1 MAVAKVSNSSCM
13 CFKTR
18 CWFQIFFDVHP
29 EKLGKMNPFST
40 HIFQM
45 GGFNH
50 QLYEGLT
57 CMLTQGDRFHPPLQC
72 LKRRPFLVDRD
83 RKKPPVWP
91 AETGWEPGTTGQ
103 RAGVSGGYVP
113 TSKTVFSLGGFNLR
127 YFLGEKLGDEM
138 ETIEIEYPPGN

>member
-18 CWFQIFFDVHP
+18 CWFQIFFYVHP

-40 HIFQM
+40 HIFQV

-57 CMLTQGDRFHPPLQC
+57 CMLTQGDRFHPPIAVFETEAFP
-72 LKRRPFLVDRD
+72 RRPRPEKTSSLA
-83 RKKPPVWP
+83 
-91 AETGWEPGTTGQ
+91 AETGGEPFHWTTC
-103 RAGVSGGYVP
+103 RRKGGHGVP
-113 TSKTVFSLGGFNLR
+113 TSKASWVGKCFNLR